1 MADGTYLGV
10 FLSDKNG
17 PKWQAWRAMT
27 AAEQQARA
35 ELGIAELAKWEAR
48 NKDAIVYGGGPL
60 GRTRSAT
67 PEAVTD
73 AVNQMTVFI
82 VVRAPS
88 LEAAA
93 QLLMDNP
100 HMTIFTCH
108 AVEVMPILGAD
119 KDDEGR
125 PKPQS

>member
-1 MADGTYLGV
+1 MERNGTYLGV

-27 AAEQQARA
+27 PAERQARD
-35 ELGIAELAKWEAR
+35 ELGLAELAKWEA
-48 NKDAIVYGGGPL
+48 KHADAIVYGGGPL

-67 PEAVTD
+67 PDSITD

-100 HMTIFTCH
+100 HMTIFPCH
-108 AVEVMPILGAD
+108 AVEVMPILGAN

-125 PKPQS
+125 PNT

>member
-1 MADGTYLGV
+1 
-10 FLSDKNG
+10 
-17 PKWQAWRAMT
+17 
-27 AAEQQARA
+27 
-35 ELGIAELAKWEAR
+35 
-48 NKDAIVYGGGPL
+48 
-60 GRTRSAT
+60 
-67 PEAVTD
+67 
-73 AVNQMTVFI
+73 VFI

-108 AVEVMPILGAD
+108 AVEVMPVLGAD

-125 PKPQS
+125 PKS